1 MPEPRKRI
9 PASFFGMILGL
20 AGMGQAWRSA
30 SAFWGTPHW
39 IGEVIL
45 LLASLVWAALLWSL
59 LVQTASHPQ
68 EIRKEAEHPVQG
80 GTPALLAISTLLI
93 ALAALPYSHA
103 LTSAL
108 AIAGI
113 GGHLGFSLWQTGA
126 IWHGGRSDLD
136 TLPTVY
142 LPTVAGNFTSGGV
155 LGALGYPDWGW
166 LFLGAGLFSWLALE
180 SLMIRR
186 VLIEVPLPAAQRPLL
201 GIQFAP
207 PVVCAMACLLLAP
220 GSHDNWLLM
229 LWGYGLFQLLLGA
242 RLFRWLSEGGFAMS
256 YWSYTFGIAAATI
269 CCLKLALSGVG
280 AARTL
285 SLPVFVCANLFV
297 AYLSVRTAHL
307 WFTGKLLA
315 RAA

>member
-1 MPEPRKRI
+1 
-9 PASFFGMILGL
+9 MILGL

-30 SAFWGTPHW
+30 SGLWGMPPW
-39 IGEVIL
+39 IAEVIL
-45 LLASLVWAALLWSL
+45 LLAALVWAALLL
-59 LVQTASHPQ
+59 RFLVQTACDPQ
-68 EIRKEAEHPVQG
+68 EIRKEAQHPVQG

-93 ALAALPYSHA
+93 ALAALPYSHTLA
-103 LTSAL
+103 SGL
-108 AIAGI
+108 AIVGI

-142 LPTVAGNFTSGGV
+142 LPTVAGNFTSGGM

-186 VLIEVPLPAAQRPLL
+186 VLVEVPLPAAQRPLL

-207 PVVCAMACLLLAP
+207 PVVCAMACLLLTP

-242 RLFRWLSEGGFAMS
+242 RLFRWLGEGGFAMS
-256 YWSYTFGIAAATI
+256 YWSYTFGIAATTV
-269 CCLKLALSGVG
+269 CCLKFALGGVG
-280 AARTL
+280 AARAL

-297 AYLSVRTAHL
+297 GYLSVRTAHL
-307 WFTGKLLA
+307 WFTGKLLP